1 MMWIHYPRTIALCIV
16 VFVMPAATALAGDTK
31 PAAQESQ
38 RERFTVDDRP
48 AFVILPTKKV
58 PGPTPWVM
66 YAPTLGR
73 NLPGAAENWMFRQFL
88 DAGIAI
94 AGVDVGE
101 SFGSPQGRAIY
112 NSLHK
117 RLTSTKGFDERACLL
132 ARSRGGLMLYCWA
145 AENPDKVKCVVGIY
159 PVCNLTSYPGL
170 KRACGAYGM
179 TESEL
184 AARMSDH
191 NPVDRTEPLAKAG
204 VPIFHIHGDIDKVVP
219 LEDNSGLLAR
229 RYQASGGSIH
239 LKIAEGQGHNMW
251 RGFFECQE
259 LVDFVIGHAT
269 ESQTP

>member
-1 MMWIHYPRTIALCIV
+1 
-16 VFVMPAATALAGDTK
+16 
-31 PAAQESQ
+31 
-38 RERFTVDDRP
+38 
-48 AFVILPTKKV
+48 
-58 PGPTPWVM
+58 
-66 YAPTLGR
+66 
-73 NLPGAAENWMFRQFL
+73 
-88 DAGIAI
+88 
-94 AGVDVGE
+94 
-101 SFGSPQGRAIY
+101 
-112 NSLHK
+112 
-117 RLTSTKGFDERACLL
+117 
-132 ARSRGGLMLYCWA
+132 
-145 AENPDKVKCVVGIY
+145 
-159 PVCNLTSYPGL
+159 
-170 KRACGAYGM
+170 M